1 MFINALIISVS
12 LIVVVS
18 LMQRIRLANYSLDRA
33 EKAHCET
40 LQSLID
46 TQHDLNLLSN
56 LTVEDNGQMSFI
68 SLVPDDPTTLRFN
81 EYVIDYG
88 SLLSYERGDS
98 ENIVVYNL

>member
-1 MFINALIISVS
+1 MFSALIISVS

-18 LMQRIRLANYSLDRA
+18 LLQRIRLANLSLKRA
-33 EKAHCET
+33 ELAHAET
-40 LQSLID
+40 LQKLVDVSYERD
-46 TQHDLNLLSN
+46 LLSY
-56 LTVEDNGQMSFI
+56 LTVEESGQVSFL